1 MFHILPH
8 VFRCFS
14 PKFCPARGRDV
25 AGAGGSAGAGGF
37 AIAAVAAAAAMRGAT
52 ATAGGVA
59 GAAAQPRATQLG
71 RTMGLIWINGG
82 LMG

>member
-1 MFHILPH
+1 MFHMLSH

-14 PKFCPARGRDV
+14 PKFCSARGRGV

-37 AIAAVAAAAAMRGAT
+37 AIAAVAAAAGMRAAT

-71 RTMGLIWINGG
+71 RTMGLMEG
-82 LMG
+82 